1 MTMTLVSPIVE
12 DMTVTQPP
20 APPQWA
26 PGYPPPQPAP
36 QRRMV
41 VPVVVVGLI
50 AVAALIV
57 GIISLAGSSSDR
69 PVAAP
74 TSTPAV
80 PTFTDAEHAAAK
92 DRVCATFN
100 SVAHSIS
107 VATTVPDGPEPIA
120 SNVNA
125 RAAIASGALALG
137 RSVSPATPSDVTKAA
152 NTLVD
157 AYSNYLLTAFAGSTP
172 QNDSDYTAMV
182 NATHTL
188 RTMCG

>member
-1 MTMTLVSPIVE
+1 MTLVSPIVE

-57 GIISLAGSSSDR
+57 GIISLAGSSSER
-69 PVAAP
+69 PVAAA

-80 PTFTDAEHAAAK
+80 PTFTPAEHAAAK
-92 DRVCATFN
+92 DRVCTTFSSVVQSIKTATN
-100 SVAHSIS
+100 
-107 VATTVPDGPEPIA
+107 VPEGSPEPIA
-120 SNVNA
+120 ASVNA
-125 RAAIASGALALG
+125 RAAIATGALALS
-137 RSVSPATPSDVTKAA
+137 RSVSDATPSDVAKAA
-152 NTLVD
+152 NSLAD
-157 AYSNYLLTAFAGSTP
+157 AYSAYLQNAFQGNTAQSGA
-172 QNDSDYTAMV
+172 DHAAV
-182 NATHTL
+182 NQATDALQTI
-188 RTMCG
+188 CG